1 MQCQSRW
8 VEYNSSEGDTFV
20 LKISNS
26 KSITVSEVI
35 MVKLSIFL
43 NKF

>member
-8 VEYNSSEGDTFV
+8 VEYKSSEGDTSI
-20 LKISNS
+20 LKISTF
-26 KSITVSEVI
+26 KTITVYEVI